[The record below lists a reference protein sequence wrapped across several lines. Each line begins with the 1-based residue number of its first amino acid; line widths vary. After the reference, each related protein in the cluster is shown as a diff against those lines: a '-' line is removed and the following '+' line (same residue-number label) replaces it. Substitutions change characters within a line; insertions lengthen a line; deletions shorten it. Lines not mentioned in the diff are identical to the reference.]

1 MFNNYNLEP
10 EFMMDYNAK
19 KGIYEKALL
28 IKQGLRITNMSLLT
42 IKV

>member
-19 KGIYEKALL
+19 KGIYEKALY
-28 IKQGLRITNMSLLT
+28 KTKVYELRICRCWQ
-42 IKV
+42 

>member
-1 MFNNYNLEP
+1 
-10 EFMMDYNAK
+10 MMDYNAK

-42 IKV
+42 IKEL